1 MDLAQSPGASNVLER
16 TDGIIPVDKG
26 KNVHSPILDISE
38 VSKSPTNQWTPPNTI
53 SITPLSINLGSTI
66 PYTKPYFVTEPDS
79 PKSHHTKPN
88 SPSNFAIQTKY
99 PNKSPPY
106 SPTPTSHDTPP
117 SPPLSPK
124 TLSKNQFM
132 DISLASVL
140 TSLNIKRKASEEG
153 EDERG
158 SKLLRLCAPDTGTG
172 LDSQCT
178 KTPSTSSK
186 RKPKGP
192 TKKAAGRGSSG
203 AANSRYSATICDTPL
218 VNSDEYNLCD
228 VPIVVENPRIGHTLT
243 SQALGDMVRRN
254 RPSIVFLMETKN
266 NKVKLETIRRRLNF
280 DFSSY
285 VDPEGLAGGI
295 ALWWNKDISVDVEF
309 ANKNLVHTVLSDNAD
324 SSCWAATFVYGCPS
338 YAGKEKVW
346 NELREIANSEILPWL
361 CIGDFNQVLNA
372 GDKFGG
378 NTPDQG
384 RIRAFHDMLND
395 CGLVDLECKGPRFT
409 WRNKRT
415 DGELIME
422 RIDLAFAN
430 TEWREKFDTALVFVE
445 LAVGSDHNPL
455 LLNTNVSPNKV
466 RKPFRFES
474 LWTTEEDCNR
484 IVSDS

>member
-1 MDLAQSPGASNVLER
+1 MRRSQIPVVEINHHGNEVGIGDNQTSERRTEQAAASSIAREERAIVERVQLQYNRQPQPASVGMDLAQSPGASNVLER

-132 DISLASVL
+132 DISLASAF

-228 VPIVVENPRIGHTLT
+228 VPIVVENP
-243 SQALGDMVRRN
+243 SNALQDGRV
-254 RPSIVFLMETKN
+254 
-266 NKVKLETIRRRLNF
+266 
-280 DFSSY
+280 
-285 VDPEGLAGGI
+285 AGP
-295 ALWWNKDISVDVEF
+295 KQPQPQ
-309 ANKNLVHTVLSDNAD
+309 
-324 SSCWAATFVYGCPS
+324 C
-338 YAGKEKVW
+338 
-346 NELREIANSEILPWL
+346 
-361 CIGDFNQVLNA
+361 
-372 GDKFGG
+372 
-378 NTPDQG
+378 
-384 RIRAFHDMLND
+384 
-395 CGLVDLECKGPRFT
+395 
-409 WRNKRT
+409 
-415 DGELIME
+415 
-422 RIDLAFAN
+422 
-430 TEWREKFDTALVFVE
+430 
-445 LAVGSDHNPL
+445 
-455 LLNTNVSPNKV
+455 
-466 RKPFRFES
+466 
-474 LWTTEEDCNR
+474 
-484 IVSDS
+484 